1 LVIYPALLIR
11 LSFKKLDKM
20 ELVTP
25 SIGLVFWT
33 AVAFVCLLILLR
45 KFAWKPILGAIHDRE
60 QSIDE
65 ALNKAELAKQE
76 MARLTAQNQDL
87 MQQARAERDEI
98 LKEAKILKDSILN
111 EAKKQAQVEGAK
123 LIEKAK
129 IEIENQKKV
138 ALAEVKDQVSTL
150 SLEIAERV
158 LRNQLDDKTKQ
169 EALVANLLKDVELN

>member
-1 LVIYPALLIR
+1 MELLIP
-11 LSFKKLDKM
+11 
-20 ELVTP
+20 EV
-25 SIGLVFWT
+25 GLVVFQSI
-33 AVAFVCLLILLR
+33 AFLLLLFLLA
-45 KFAWKPILGAIHDRE
+45 KFAWKPVLGAIKERE
-60 QSIDE
+60 NSIDE

-76 MARLTAQNQDL
+76 MARLTSQNQDL

-98 LKEAKILKDSILN
+98 LKEAKTLKDSILN

-129 IEIENQKKV
+129 IEIENQKKA
-138 ALAEVKDQVSTL
+138 ALAEVKGQVSSL

-158 LRNQLDDKTKQ
+158 LRTQLDDKTKQ

>member
-1 LVIYPALLIR
+1 M
-11 LSFKKLDKM
+11 D
-20 ELVTP
+20 LVTP

-33 AVAFVCLLILLR
+33 GISFLCLLILLR
-45 KFAWKPILGAIHDRE
+45 RFAWKPILGAIHERE

-76 MARLTAQNQDL
+76 MARLTSQNQDL

-98 LKEAKILKDSILN
+98 LKEAKTLKDGILN
-111 EAKKQAQVEGAK
+111 EAKKQAQVEGTK

-129 IEIENQKKV
+129 IEIENQKKA
-138 ALAEVKDQVSTL
+138 ALAEVKDQVSSL

-158 LRNQLDDKTKQ
+158 LRTQLDDKTKQ

>member
-1 LVIYPALLIR
+1 
-11 LSFKKLDKM
+11 M

-33 AVAFVCLLILLR
+33 ALAFICLLILLR
-45 KFAWKPILGAIHDRE
+45 KLAWKPILGAIHERE

-76 MARLTAQNQDL
+76 MIRLTTQNQDL
-87 MQQARAERDEI
+87 MHQARAERDEI
-98 LKEAKILKDSILN
+98 LKEAKTLKDGVLN
-111 EAKKQAQVEGAK
+111 EAEKQSQLEGAK

-138 ALAEVKDQVSTL
+138 ALAEVKGQVSTL

-158 LRNQLDDKTKQ
+158 LRNQLDDKGKQ

>member
-1 LVIYPALLIR
+1 
-11 LSFKKLDKM
+11 M

>member
-1 LVIYPALLIR
+1 
-11 LSFKKLDKM
+11 M
-20 ELVTP
+20 ELLVP
-25 SIGLVFWT
+25 EIGLLVWNTISF
-33 AVAFVCLLILLR
+33 LLLLFLLA
-45 KFAWKPILGAIHDRE
+45 KFAWKPIMKAIHERE
-60 QSIDE
+60 QSIDD

-76 MARLTAQNQDL
+76 MARLTSQNQDL

-98 LKEAKILKDSILN
+98 LKEAKTLKDSILN
-111 EAKKQAQVEGAK
+111 EAKKQAQVEGSK

-158 LRNQLDDKTKQ
+158 LRTQLDDKTKQ